1 VRKLSALI
9 VALLFLN
16 IQPTHAVETLPQ
28 PFFNYLNSKYLG
40 DPGVI
45 LIDKATG
52 EVIYES
58 GSTKARTPASVLKL
72 TSAAAIALTL
82 DASTVFKTA
91 IYKTEKRGVF
101 VIWGENDPWITSNA
115 KYRDANKR
123 AYMPKL
129 IKAAFASDKKLKK
142 ITLIY
147 KGVNNSD
154 IYYAKKALKRRASV
168 AYKPLSKNIEV
179 ESLITEKI
187 SQVES
192 PPLSKMI
199 RFALLYS
206 DNVLSQRLAMLA
218 TGKNG
223 YPLNKDGL
231 NDMIHEKLTSLNV
244 DTTGMY
250 LVDGSGIGGSNRI
263 SAVTVSQLLLKIR
276 SEPQLQ
282 VVYDSLPVGGE
293 SGTLIGRYH
302 TTAPQA
308 VGIVKAKT
316 GSTRHTVS
324 LAGFTSSG
332 EKEYV
337 FVVIADGV
345 GRTKRS
351 QNAARSAIDRMLGT
365 ITKPV
370 VIGLTPPTVE
380 NNPVAITQ
388 QPTYIKQ
395 R

>member
-1 VRKLSALI
+1 MKKLPVLV
-9 VALLFLN
+9 VALLLLN

-28 PFFNYLNSKYLG
+28 PFFNYLNSKYLA
-40 DPGVI
+40 DPGLI
-45 LIDKATG
+45 LIDRASG

-58 GSTKARTPASVLKL
+58 GSTKPRTPASVLKL
-72 TSAAAIALTL
+72 TSAAAIAMTL
-82 DASTVFKTA
+82 DANTVFKTA

-168 AYKPLSKNIEV
+168 AYKPLSKDIEV
-179 ESLITEKI
+179 ESLITEKL
-187 SQVES
+187 SEVES

-206 DNVLSQRLAMLA
+206 DNVLSQRLVMLA
-218 TGKNG
+218 TGRNG
-223 YPLNKDGL
+223 YPLTKTGL
-231 NDMIHEKLTSLNV
+231 NDMVTEKLTLLGV
-244 DTTGMY
+244 DTTGMN
-250 LVDGSGIGGSNRI
+250 LVDGSGLGGSNRI

-276 SEPQLQ
+276 SEPQLK

-324 LAGFTSSG
+324 LAGYTSSG
-332 EKEYV
+332 EKEYI

-345 GRTKRS
+345 GRTKRL

-380 NNPVAITQ
+380 NNPVAIPQ
-388 QPTYIKQ
+388 
-395 R
+395 

>member
-1 VRKLSALI
+1 MRKLSVFI

-72 TSAAAIALTL
+72 TTAAAIALTL
-82 DASTVFKTA
+82 DANTVFKTA

-129 IKAAFASDKKLKK
+129 IKAAFASDKKLKR

-179 ESLITEKI
+179 ESLITEKL

-231 NDMIHEKLTSLNV
+231 NDMAHEKLTSLGI
-244 DTTGMY
+244 DTKGMK
-250 LVDGSGIGGSNRI
+250 LVDGSGLSGANRV

-276 SEPQLQ
+276 SESQLK

-324 LAGFTSSG
+324 LAGYTSSG

-388 QPTYIKQ
+388 
-395 R
+395 

>member
-1 VRKLSALI
+1 MRKLLALV

-16 IQPTHAVETLPQ
+16 VQPTNAVETLPQ

-45 LIDKATG
+45 LIDKASG

-72 TSAAAIALTL
+72 TSAASIALTL

-91 IYKTEKRGVF
+91 IYKTERRGVF

-129 IKAAFASDKKLKK
+129 IKAAFTSDKKLKK

-168 AYKPLSKNIEV
+168 AYKPLSKDIEI
-179 ESLITEKI
+179 ESLITEKL
-187 SQVES
+187 SEVES

-223 YPLNKDGL
+223 YPLNRDGL
-231 NDMIHEKLTSLNV
+231 NDMVHEKLNSLNV
-244 DTTGMY
+244 DTTGMF
-250 LVDGSGIGGSNRI
+250 LVDGSGLGGSNRI

-276 SEPQLQ
+276 SEPQLK

-324 LAGFTSSG
+324 LAGYTSSG

-365 ITKPV
+365 ITKPAV
-370 VIGLTPPTVE
+370 VKPPTVE
-380 NNPVAITQ
+380 NNPIAVIPQLITD
-388 QPTYIKQ
+388 TSKS
-395 R
+395 

>member
-1 VRKLSALI
+1 MRKSWLTFVLI
-9 VALLFLN
+9 ISLFFSLISN
-16 IQPTHAVETLPQ
+16 PAYGVETLPQ

-45 LIDKATG
+45 LIDKASG

-82 DASTVFKTA
+82 DANTVFKTA

-231 NDMIHEKLTSLNV
+231 NDMAHEKLTTLGI
-244 DTTGMY
+244 DTTGMK
-250 LVDGSGIGGSNRI
+250 LVDGSGLGGSNRI

-276 SEPQLQ
+276 SEPQLK

-324 LAGFTSSG
+324 LAGYTSAG

-380 NNPVAITQ
+380 NTPVAITQ
-388 QPTYIKQ
+388 
-395 R
+395 

>member
-1 VRKLSALI
+1 VKKLSALV
-9 VALLFLN
+9 VALLLLN

-40 DPGVI
+40 NPGVI
-45 LIDKATG
+45 LIDKASG

-82 DASTVFKTA
+82 DSSTVFKTA

-179 ESLITEKI
+179 ESLITEKL
-187 SQVES
+187 SEVES

-231 NDMIHEKLTSLNV
+231 NDMANAKLTSLGI
-244 DTTGMY
+244 DTTGMK
-250 LVDGSGIGGSNRI
+250 LVDGSGVGGSNRI

-276 SEPQLQ
+276 SEPQLK

-324 LAGFTSSG
+324 LAGYTSSG

-370 VIGLTPPTVE
+370 VIGLTPPTVD
-380 NNPVAITQ
+380 NNQAAISQ
-388 QPTYIKQ
+388 
-395 R
+395 

>member
-1 VRKLSALI
+1 MRKLSVLI

-45 LIDKATG
+45 LIDKASG

-82 DASTVFKTA
+82 DANTVFKTA

-223 YPLNKDGL
+223 YPLNKEGL
-231 NDMIHEKLTSLNV
+231 NDMAHEKLTTLGV
-244 DTTGMY
+244 DTTGMK
-250 LVDGSGIGGSNRI
+250 LVDGSGLGGSNRI

-324 LAGFTSSG
+324 LAGYTSSG

-388 QPTYIKQ
+388 
-395 R
+395 

>member
-1 VRKLSALI
+1 MRKLSIFI
-9 VALLFLN
+9 VSLLFLN

-45 LIDKATG
+45 LIDKASG

-72 TSAAAIALTL
+72 TTAATIALTL

-179 ESLITEKI
+179 ESLITEKL
-187 SQVES
+187 SEVES

-199 RFALLYS
+199 RFAMLYS

-231 NDMIHEKLTSLNV
+231 NDMAHEKLTSLGI
-244 DTTGMY
+244 DTTGMK
-250 LVDGSGIGGSNRI
+250 LVDGSGLGGSNRI

-276 SEPQLQ
+276 SEPQLK

-324 LAGFTSSG
+324 LAGYTSSG

-388 QPTYIKQ
+388 
-395 R
+395 

>member
-1 VRKLSALI
+1 MRKLSVFI

-72 TSAAAIALTL
+72 TTAATIALTL

-129 IKAAFASDKKLKK
+129 IKAAFASDKKLKR

-179 ESLITEKI
+179 ESLVTEKLTE
-187 SQVES
+187 VES

-231 NDMIHEKLTSLNV
+231 NDMANEKLTSLGI
-244 DTTGMY
+244 DTKGMK
-250 LVDGSGIGGSNRI
+250 LVDGSGLSGANRV

-276 SEPQLQ
+276 SESQLK

-324 LAGFTSSG
+324 LAGYTSAG

-388 QPTYIKQ
+388 
-395 R
+395 

>member
-1 VRKLSALI
+1 MRKLSVFI

-72 TSAAAIALTL
+72 TTAATIALTL

-129 IKAAFASDKKLKK
+129 IKAAFASDKKLKR

-179 ESLITEKI
+179 ESLVTEKLTE
-187 SQVES
+187 VES

-231 NDMIHEKLTSLNV
+231 NDMAHEKLTSLGI
-244 DTTGMY
+244 DTKGMK
-250 LVDGSGIGGSNRI
+250 LVDGSGLSGANRV

-276 SEPQLQ
+276 SESQLK

-324 LAGFTSSG
+324 LAGYTSSG

-388 QPTYIKQ
+388 
-395 R
+395 

>member
-1 VRKLSALI
+1 

-72 TSAAAIALTL
+72 TTAATIALTL

-129 IKAAFASDKKLKK
+129 IKAAFASDKKLKR

-179 ESLITEKI
+179 ESLVTEKLTE
-187 SQVES
+187 VES

-231 NDMIHEKLTSLNV
+231 NDMANEKLTSLGI
-244 DTTGMY
+244 DTKGMK
-250 LVDGSGIGGSNRI
+250 LVDGSGLSGANRV

-276 SEPQLQ
+276 SESQLK

-324 LAGFTSSG
+324 LAGYTSSG

-388 QPTYIKQ
+388 
-395 R
+395 

>member
-1 VRKLSALI
+1 MRKLSVFIA
-9 VALLFLN
+9 ALLFLN

-45 LIDKATG
+45 LIDKASG

-82 DASTVFKTA
+82 DANTVFKTA
-91 IYKTEKRGVF
+91 IYKTDKRGVF

-168 AYKPLSKNIEV
+168 AYKPLSKNIDV

-231 NDMIHEKLTSLNV
+231 NDMAHEKLTTLGI
-244 DTTGMY
+244 DTTGMK
-250 LVDGSGIGGSNRI
+250 LVDGSGLGGSNRI

-324 LAGFTSSG
+324 LAGYTSSG

-388 QPTYIKQ
+388 
-395 R
+395 

>member
-1 VRKLSALI
+1 MRKLSVFI
-9 VALLFLN
+9 VALIFLN

-58 GSTKARTPASVLKL
+58 GSAKARTPASVLKL
-72 TSAAAIALTL
+72 TSAAAIAMTL
-82 DASTVFKTA
+82 DANTVFKTA

-168 AYKPLSKNIEV
+168 AYKPLSKDIEV
-179 ESLITEKI
+179 ESLITEKL
-187 SQVES
+187 SEVES

-206 DNVLSQRLAMLA
+206 DNVLSQRLVMLA
-218 TGKNG
+218 TGRNG

-231 NDMIHEKLTSLNV
+231 NDMVTEKLTSLGV
-244 DTTGMY
+244 DTTGMK
-250 LVDGSGIGGSNRI
+250 LVDGSGLGGSNRI

-276 SEPQLQ
+276 SEPQLK

-324 LAGFTSSG
+324 LAGYTTSG

-345 GRTKRS
+345 GRTKRL

-380 NNPVAITQ
+380 NTPIAIPQ
-388 QPTYIKQ
+388 
-395 R
+395 

>member
-1 VRKLSALI
+1 MRKLSVFI

-72 TSAAAIALTL
+72 TSTAAIALTL

-223 YPLNKDGL
+223 YPLNKEGL
-231 NDMIHEKLTSLNV
+231 NDMAHEKLTTLGI
-244 DTTGMY
+244 DTKGMK
-250 LVDGSGIGGSNRI
+250 LVDGSGLGGSNRI

-276 SEPQLQ
+276 SEPQLK

-324 LAGFTSSG
+324 LAGYTSAG

-388 QPTYIKQ
+388 
-395 R
+395 

>member
-1 VRKLSALI
+1 MRKLSVFI
-9 VALLFLN
+9 VSLLFLN

-45 LIDKATG
+45 LIDKASG

-82 DASTVFKTA
+82 DANTVFKTA

-231 NDMIHEKLTSLNV
+231 NDMVHEKLTSLGI
-244 DTTGMY
+244 DTTGMK
-250 LVDGSGIGGSNRI
+250 LVDGSGLGGSNRI

-276 SEPQLQ
+276 SEPQLK

-293 SGTLIGRYH
+293 SGTLIDRYH

-324 LAGFTSSG
+324 LAGYTSSG

-380 NNPVAITQ
+380 NNPVTITQ
-388 QPTYIKQ
+388 
-395 R
+395 

>member
-1 VRKLSALI
+1 MRKLSVFI

-72 TSAAAIALTL
+72 TTAATIALTL

-129 IKAAFASDKKLKK
+129 IKAAFASDKKLKR

-179 ESLITEKI
+179 ESLVTEKLTE
-187 SQVES
+187 VES

-231 NDMIHEKLTSLNV
+231 NDMANEKLTSLGI
-244 DTTGMY
+244 DTKGMK
-250 LVDGSGIGGSNRI
+250 LVDGSGLSGANRV

-276 SEPQLQ
+276 SESQLK

-324 LAGFTSSG
+324 LAGYTSSG

-388 QPTYIKQ
+388 
-395 R
+395 

>member
-1 VRKLSALI
+1 MKKLSALV
-9 VALLFLN
+9 VALLLLN

-45 LIDKATG
+45 LIDKASG

-82 DASTVFKTA
+82 DANTVFKTA

-168 AYKPLSKNIEV
+168 AYKPLSKDIEV
-179 ESLITEKI
+179 ESLITEKL
-187 SQVES
+187 SEVES

-231 NDMIHEKLTSLNV
+231 NDMVHEKLNSLNV
-244 DTTGMY
+244 DTTGMK
-250 LVDGSGIGGSNRI
+250 LVDGSGLGGSNRI

-276 SEPQLQ
+276 SEPQLK

-324 LAGFTSSG
+324 LAGYTSSG

-370 VIGLTPPTVE
+370 VIGLTPPTVD
-380 NNPVAITQ
+380 NNQAAISQ
-388 QPTYIKQ
+388 
-395 R
+395 

>member
-1 VRKLSALI
+1 MRKLSVFIA
-9 VALLFLN
+9 ALLFLN

-45 LIDKATG
+45 LIDKASG

-91 IYKTEKRGVF
+91 IYKTDKRGVF

-168 AYKPLSKNIEV
+168 AYKPLSKNIDV

-187 SQVES
+187 SGVES

-223 YPLNKDGL
+223 YPLNKEGL
-231 NDMIHEKLTSLNV
+231 NDMAHEKLTTLGI
-244 DTTGMY
+244 DTKGMK
-250 LVDGSGIGGSNRI
+250 LVDGSGLSGSNRI

-276 SEPQLQ
+276 SEPQLK

-324 LAGFTSSG
+324 LAGYTTSG

-345 GRTKRS
+345 GRTKRL

-380 NNPVAITQ
+380 NTPVAIPQ
-388 QPTYIKQ
+388 
-395 R
+395 

>member
-1 VRKLSALI
+1 VKKLSALV
-9 VALLFLN
+9 VALLLFN

-45 LIDKATG
+45 LIDKASG

-82 DASTVFKTA
+82 DANTVFKTA

-168 AYKPLSKNIEV
+168 AYKPLSKDIEV
-179 ESLITEKI
+179 ESLITEKL
-187 SQVES
+187 SEVES

-223 YPLNKDGL
+223 YPLDRDGL
-231 NDMIHEKLTSLNV
+231 NDMVHEKLNSLNV
-244 DTTGMY
+244 DTTGMK
-250 LVDGSGIGGSNRI
+250 LVDGSGLGGLNRI

-276 SEPQLQ
+276 SEPQLK

-324 LAGFTSSG
+324 LAGYTSSG

-370 VIGLTPPTVE
+370 VIGLTPPTVD
-380 NNPVAITQ
+380 NNQAAISQ
-388 QPTYIKQ
+388 
-395 R
+395 